1 MHPVAA
7 LPSFRPAGSICA
19 DYSLRLRKVLSARQV
34 NALSVQRRRMQHST
48 WTEAEKKIARRVFN
62 AALQRELVQVMAEFK
77 RRAAG
82 ASDPDDIWSVQEYL
96 AETRRQIDTKYDF
109 RYSQLLIVF
118 GRLLRENRIEE
129 GDLTGL
135 SDEKLRYVRSVASL

>member
-1 MHPVAA
+1 
-7 LPSFRPAGSICA
+7 
-19 DYSLRLRKVLSARQV
+19 
-34 NALSVQRRRMQHST
+34 MQHST

-77 RRAAG
+77 RRAAS
-82 ASDPDDIWSVQEYL
+82 ASDPDDMWSVQEYL
-96 AETRRQIDTKYDF
+96 ADARLQIDTKYDF

-129 GDLTGL
+129 GDLAGL
-135 SDEKLRYVRSVASL
+135 SDEKLGYVRSVASL

>member
-1 MHPVAA
+1 
-7 LPSFRPAGSICA
+7 
-19 DYSLRLRKVLSARQV
+19 
-34 NALSVQRRRMQHST
+34 MQHST

-118 GRLLRENRIEE
+118 GTLRENRIEE
-129 GDLTGL
+129 GDLAGL
-135 SDEKLRYVRSVASL
+135 SDEKLRYVGDVASL